1 VSVRLSISLT
11 TNPKVDQR
19 PTRRSLNLER
29 KREYSGATG
38 RYDNASTKLQSATLR
53 SLSLLCCKKRE
64 QRISKGVNSGNGKY
78 RILQA
83 TPKYQNAHERAKQ
96 DIVDSMFLV
105 MQSPLEKRLRLRF
118 VQDPVTGAV
127 HI

>member
-1 VSVRLSISLT
+1 M
-11 TNPKVDQR
+11 D
-19 PTRRSLNLER
+19 
-29 KREYSGATG
+29 
-38 RYDNASTKLQSATLR
+38 
-53 SLSLLCCKKRE
+53 
-64 QRISKGVNSGNGKY
+64 SGNRKY

-83 TPKYQNAHERAKQ
+83 TQKYQHAQERAKQ